1 MAVVLCTLA
10 TLGAESMARAAP
22 SWHEVSVAVGWG
34 SLRGKTCLL
43 GEPKG
48 GAPLRVL
55 ALHGW
60 LDNANSFDA
69 LVPLLP
75 AGLEVLALDLAGH
88 GLSDH
93 LPAGA
98 RYDAM
103 TQLVHLREATQRLGW
118 TDFVLLAHSLG
129 ALVANYYAAL
139 YPQAVRA
146 LVVLDYLVPFH
157 AEGRLATWRAENR
170 LMRRQERG
178 QGRARRVYS
187 EAEALARLARR
198 GSSCRGAARRVDG
211 GPPVWRQRR
220 EGRRDAYSMLYGSD
234 NWICTW
240 SRTSACPG
248 AWWSAEPGRDGLLQQ
263 PDDLSS
269 RVLAAYGR
277 RSAAS
282 IRYERVA
289 GRHPRAPDAM
299 PRARAPDV
307 DALPDARRGG
317 RPQGKGR
324 VKL

>member
-1 MAVVLCTLA
+1 
-10 TLGAESMARAAP
+10 MARAAP

-48 GAPLRVL
+48 GAPLRLL

-178 QGRARRVYS
+178 RGRARRVYS
-187 EAEALARLARR
+187 EAEALARLVKARKGGDGKQLPNVDEAAAR
-198 GSSCRGAARRVDG
+198 ILLPRAARRVDG
-211 GPPVWRQRR
+211 GLVWRHDEKARTR
-220 EGRRDAYSMLYGSD
+220 YSMLHGSD
-234 NWICTW
+234 NWMHVVSHVT
-240 SRTSACPG
+240 CPVLVVR
-248 AWWSAEPGRDGLLQQ
+248 ADDGLCQQ
-263 PDDLSS
+263 PDDLYEP
-269 RVLAAYGR
+269 VLAAYR
-277 RSAAS
+277 RSARVF
-282 IRYERVA
+282 RYERVA
-289 GRHPRAPDAM
+289 GAHHVHLTHPERVAPSVTHFLTHDAV
-299 PRARAPDV
+299 AA
-307 DALPDARRGG
+307 
-317 RPQGKGR
+317 QGKAAS
-324 VKL
+324 KL

>member
-1 MAVVLCTLA
+1 
-10 TLGAESMARAAP
+10 MARAAP

-48 GAPLRVL
+48 GAPLRLL

-178 QGRARRVYS
+178 RGRARRVYS
-187 EAEALARLARR
+187 EAEALARLVEARKGGDGKQLPNVDEAAAR
-198 GSSCRGAARRVDG
+198 ILLPRAARRVDG
-211 GPPVWRQRR
+211 GLVWRHDEKARTR
-220 EGRRDAYSMLYGSD
+220 YSMLYGSD
-234 NWICTW
+234 NWMHVVSHVT
-240 SRTSACPG
+240 CPVLVVR
-248 AWWSAEPGRDGLLQQ
+248 ADDGLCQQ
-263 PDDLSS
+263 PDDLYEP
-269 RVLAAYGR
+269 VLAAYR
-277 RSAAS
+277 RSARVF
-282 IRYERVA
+282 RYERVA
-289 GRHPRAPDAM
+289 GAHHVHLTHPERVAPSVTHFLTHDAV
-299 PRARAPDV
+299 AA
-307 DALPDARRGG
+307 
-317 RPQGKGR
+317 QGKAAS
-324 VKL
+324 KL

>member
-1 MAVVLCTLA
+1 
-10 TLGAESMARAAP
+10 MARAAP

-48 GAPLRVL
+48 GAPLRLL

-129 ALVANYYAAL
+129 ALVSNYYAAL

-178 QGRARRVYS
+178 RGRARRVYS
-187 EAEALARLARR
+187 EAEALARLVKARKGGDGKQLPNVDEAAAR
-198 GSSCRGAARRVDG
+198 ILLPRSARRVDG
-211 GPPVWRQRR
+211 GLVWRHDEKARTR
-220 EGRRDAYSMLYGSD
+220 YSMLHGSD
-234 NWICTW
+234 NWMHVVSHVT
-240 SRTSACPG
+240 CPVLVVR
-248 AWWSAEPGRDGLLQQ
+248 ADDGLCQQ
-263 PDDLSS
+263 PDDLYEP
-269 RVLAAYGR
+269 VLAAYR
-277 RSAAS
+277 RSARVF
-282 IRYERVA
+282 RYERVA
-289 GRHPRAPDAM
+289 GAHHVHLTHPERVAPSVTHFLTHDAV
-299 PRARAPDV
+299 AA
-307 DALPDARRGG
+307 
-317 RPQGKGR
+317 QGKAAS
-324 VKL
+324 KL

>member
-1 MAVVLCTLA
+1 
-10 TLGAESMARAAP
+10 MARAAP

-48 GAPLRVL
+48 GAPLRLL

-187 EAEALARLARR
+187 EAEALARLVEARKGGDGKQLQNVDEAAAR
-198 GSSCRGAARRVDG
+198 ILLPRAARRVDG
-211 GPPVWRQRR
+211 GLVWRHDEKARTR
-220 EGRRDAYSMLYGSD
+220 YSMLYGSD
-234 NWICTW
+234 NWMHVVSHVT
-240 SRTSACPG
+240 CPVLVVR
-248 AWWSAEPGRDGLLQQ
+248 ADDGLCQQ
-263 PDDLSS
+263 PDDLYEP
-269 RVLAAYGR
+269 VLAAYR
-277 RSAAS
+277 RSARVF
-282 IRYERVA
+282 RYERVA
-289 GRHPRAPDAM
+289 GAHHVHLTHPERVAPSVTHFLTHDAV
-299 PRARAPDV
+299 AA
-307 DALPDARRGG
+307 
-317 RPQGKGR
+317 QGKAAS
-324 VKL
+324 KL

>member
-1 MAVVLCTLA
+1 
-10 TLGAESMARAAP
+10 MARAAP

-187 EAEALARLARR
+187 EAEALARLVEARKGGDGQAFRR
-198 GSSCRGAARRVDG
+198 G
-211 GPPVWRQRR
+211 
-220 EGRRDAYSMLYGSD
+220 
-234 NWICTW
+234 T
-240 SRTSACPG
+240 
-248 AWWSAEPGRDGLLQQ
+248 
-263 PDDLSS
+263 
-269 RVLAAYGR
+269 
-277 RSAAS
+277 
-282 IRYERVA
+282 
-289 GRHPRAPDAM
+289 
-299 PRARAPDV
+299 
-307 DALPDARRGG
+307 
-317 RPQGKGR
+317 
-324 VKL
+324 

>member
-1 MAVVLCTLA
+1 
-10 TLGAESMARAAP
+10 MARAAP

-48 GAPLRVL
+48 GAPLRLL

-178 QGRARRVYS
+178 RGRARRVYS
-187 EAEALARLARR
+187 EAEALARLVEARKGGDGKQLQNVDEAAAR
-198 GSSCRGAARRVDG
+198 ILLPRAARRVDG
-211 GPPVWRQRR
+211 GLVWRHDEKARTR
-220 EGRRDAYSMLYGSD
+220 YSMLYGSD
-234 NWICTW
+234 NWMHVVSHIT
-240 SRTSACPG
+240 CPVLVVR
-248 AWWSAEPGRDGLLQQ
+248 ADDGLCQQ
-263 PDDLSS
+263 PDDLYEP
-269 RVLAAYGR
+269 VLAAYR
-277 RSAAS
+277 RSARVF
-282 IRYERVA
+282 RYERVA
-289 GRHPRAPDAM
+289 GAHHVHLTHPERVAPSVTHFLTHDAV
-299 PRARAPDV
+299 AA
-307 DALPDARRGG
+307 
-317 RPQGKGR
+317 QGKAAS
-324 VKL
+324 KL